1 MSEVPDESTS
11 TAPSAQAAAE
21 GSTASDLESAV
32 ARAASDAAN
41 EAGGDEGGDDD
52 EAEGGEPGADAAG
65 GPDGAPGV
73 KKKRR
78 RRRKKKS
85 PDGVS
90 ADGTSAGGE
99 SRPAEHAA
107 PRPERPRRDHQLP
120 FNRYFGDGAPRK
132 ALLAAGEIVGGRV
145 IALEHGVA
153 VVDLFGRGIAFAL
166 DNEPREIPVLTEPA
180 AEETHEVPAAS
191 AEGTSEDAAEGAAPE
206 SPTES
211 APAAHAAGSSA
222 GAVERPEEGT
232 SAGDAAPEEAPA
244 ASDEIVH
251 PILALGAVLR
261 ARIASVSE
269 SGHIALANRIIIRAD
284 SRASLAKARDE
295 HRRVWGTV
303 YGFNR
308 GGFDVLVEGIRAFCP
323 VSGISLEPLDD
334 PRSMLGRRLE
344 FSVQATKAGHQGVVV
359 SRRSLLER
367 EMRRRA
373 RELRRQLEPGKRVRG
388 KVTGVRD
395 FGFFVDLGGIEGL
408 VHMSEVSWD
417 RHVRPADAVKP
428 GDEVEVMVLRVGAPE
443 ARGRGGEGREGR
455 GEGRDRRGEGRIG
468 LSLKACQA
476 DPWETRIVGIEEGN
490 ARKGRITRT
499 TEFGAFVELASGVE
513 GLLHI
518 TELGRDLKHAN
529 EKVKEGDDI
538 WVVVERV
545 DVKAKR
551 ISLSKL
557 SDSDR
562 KLIEQ
567 GGELPG
573 GSQKP
578 LRVGTHTK
586 VKVEKV
592 EPAGVFVQ
600 VEGVVGRRGRGFI
613 PNAEMG
619 TERGTDHRK
628 KFPPGMELDV
638 KVIGN
643 DRDGGLRLSRK
654 GFHNDEERRA
664 VHDYRREAATKGFG
678 TFGDLLRNKL
688 QK

>member
-1 MSEVPDESTS
+1 MSQVPDETS
-11 TAPSAQAAAE
+11 PAPSSDAPNAA
-21 GSTASDLESAV
+21 ASDLESAM
-32 ARAASDAAN
+32 ARAAEAVVDESDD
-41 EAGGDEGGDDD
+41 GDESSDG
-52 EAEGGEPGADAAG
+52 EAAEGGEATGV
-65 GPDGAPGV
+65 DGAPA

-78 RRRKKKS
+78 RRRKKKAGEAGATAAGEGAEGGK
-85 PDGVS
+85 PEGQKGEGHK
-90 ADGTSAGGE
+90 ADK
-99 SRPAEHAA
+99 
-107 PRPERPRRDHQLP
+107 PERPRREHALP
-120 FNRYFGDGAPRK
+120 FNRYFGDGPPRK
-132 ALLAAGEIVGGRV
+132 SQLAAGEIVGGRV
-145 IALEHGVA
+145 IEVDHGIA
-153 VVDLFGRGIAFAL
+153 VLDLFGRGIAFAL

-180 AEETHEVPAAS
+180 AEEPAAE
-191 AEGTSEDAAEGAAPE
+191 APAADAQAVEGQSPEGQGEAHAAPE
-206 SPTES
+206 AAPSTE
-211 APAAHAAGSSA
+211 
-222 GAVERPEEGT
+222 T
-232 SAGDAAPEEAPA
+232 SAGEAAPEEAPA
-244 ASDEIVH
+244 AVDEAAH
-251 PILALGAVLR
+251 PKLEVGDVLR

-269 SGHIALANRIIIRAD
+269 SGHIAVANRIILRAE
-284 SRASLAKARDE
+284 SRAALAKAREE

-323 VSGISLEPLDD
+323 VSGMTLEPLDD
-334 PRSMLGRRLE
+334 PREALGRRLE
-344 FSVQATKAGHQGVVV
+344 FSVQAAKSGHQGVVV

-367 EMRRRA
+367 ENRRRA
-373 RELRRQLEPGKRVRG
+373 RELRRQLEVGKRVKG

-417 RHVRPADAVKP
+417 RHVRPADAVSV
-428 GDEVEVMVLRVGAPE
+428 GDEVEVMILRL
-443 ARGRGGEGREGR
+443 GGP
-455 GEGRDRRGEGRIG
+455 EGRDGGRDGDRRDRRDGRIG
-468 LSLKACQA
+468 LSLKATQA
-476 DPWETRIVGIEEGN
+476 DPWESKVAEIEEGSV
-490 ARKGRITRT
+490 RKGKITRT
-499 TEFGAFVELASGVE
+499 TEFGAFIELVPGVE

-518 TELGRDLKHAN
+518 SELGRDLKHAN
-529 EKVKEGDDI
+529 ERVKEGEDI
-538 WVVVERV
+538 YVVVERL
-545 DVKAKR
+545 DVRAKR

-557 SDSDR
+557 SDADK

-567 GGELPG
+567 GGELASG
-573 GSQKP
+573 GSQKS
-578 LRVGTHTK
+578 LRVGTHLK
-586 VKVEKV
+586 VKVDKV
-592 EPAGVFVQ
+592 EPMGLFVQ
-600 VEGVVGRRGRGFI
+600 VEGVIGRRGRGFI